1 MNYARLLVRM
11 SQLVRRPPSL
21 GRVILVFGV
30 IAACLA
36 LVGVETLG
44 LWPESWRVERVRVP

>member
-1 MNYARLLVRM
+1 MTLTRLLLRM

-36 LVGVETLG
+36 LVGVEKLG
-44 LWPESWRVERVRVP
+44 LWPESWRVERVRAP